1 MAKSLH
7 VQTRGD
13 DLEQR
18 LFGLLADL
26 RTIVTPGLR
35 DEVVELISLG
45 CYTLALTGLCR
56 ILLAQGRP
64 IPSASW
70 SEIAALADSLGL
82 ERSHGVVHSLREL
95 VWPPPGEGPR
105 LALER

>member
-1 MAKSLH
+1 MAKSLN

-18 LFGLLADL
+18 LFRLLADL
-26 RTIVTPGLR
+26 RAIVTPGLR

-64 IPSASW
+64 IPNAAW
-70 SEIAALADSLGL
+70 TEIAALAFSLRMDPSG
-82 ERSHGVVHSLREL
+82 GVVGSLREL
-95 VWPPPGEGPR
+95 VWPPPAEGSR